1 MRKLTITFE
10 LTKWIQSDM
19 GKIGLLIELTNV
31 LTMLIYT
38 IDHFWPFESN
48 YRKIIC
54 IVRIRG
60 RNTIWKIGSRSK
72 RSNYRKIELKGVELS
87 AVDCIE
93 SASQIKWRDFIGC
106 QNKQS
111 LHVSDTWK
119 WLAKRGS
126 GASKTNNQNQFIETR
141 QRYAT

>member
-87 AVDCIE
+87 AVDCIHLLQNIAPNVLYPYYKIPQLLIGLIVAASSKFSVA
-93 SASQIKWRDFIGC
+93 SAI
-106 QNKQS
+106 
-111 LHVSDTWK
+111 
-119 WLAKRGS
+119 
-126 GASKTNNQNQFIETR
+126 
-141 QRYAT
+141 